1 MEKIE
6 KIEKIKQFY
15 LEARGELK
23 KVTWPTRQQTI
34 SATWV
39 VIIMTIVIGIFLGF
53 VDFVLST
60 LIKYILR

>member
-39 VIIMTIVIGIFLGF
+39 VIIMTIVIAIFLGL
-53 VDFVLST
+53 VDFVLSS

>member
-23 KVTWPTRQQTI
+23 KVTWPTRQQTL

-39 VIIMTIVIGIFLGF
+39 VIIMTIVIAIFLGL
-53 VDFVLST
+53 VDFVLSS

>member
-39 VIIMTIVIGIFLGF
+39 VIIMTIVIAIFLGL
-53 VDFVLST
+53 VDLVLSS